1 MSLLDKI
8 IFFWAVFLIVLGLIF
23 EASGFG
29 IVVTGRLDGLIL
41 VVMGVSLFW
50 GGWIMSQASGLWF
63 AAAATLNMFDA
74 ASTVAFW
81 NFEINPIVL
90 SMGPTIFMTAKI
102 ISSLTIMI
110 YAKLQPNSRRGGISL
125 TLLFTIIVGWN
136 LSQHLLAYLGFTEF
150 VYGILIGAVFSF
162 AVSAIVLY
170 VLLAGEKASHRNLM
184 L

>member
-1 MSLLDKI
+1 MGLLDKI

-41 VVMGVSLFW
+41 VAMGVSLFW

-81 NFEINPIVL
+81 NFEVNPLVL
-90 SMGPTIFMTAKI
+90 SMGPTVFMTAKI

-110 YAKLQPNSRRGGISL
+110 YAKLQPQSRRGGMSL

-136 LSQHLLAYLGFTEF
+136 LSQHLLAYLGFREF
-150 VYGILIGAVFSF
+150 VYGILIGAIFSF
-162 AVSAIVLY
+162 VVSAIVLY
-170 VLLAGEKASHRNLM
+170 VLLAGEKASFRNPRL
-184 L
+184 